1 MTTPSN
7 HNREIVSQFT
17 KQAIPFTRLSGHVDA
32 LETLVEMSKA
42 NNESRVLDVASGPG
56 LVAAALAKAARYVEC
71 VDLTP
76 AMLEQAIRH
85 ATAEGLANIAFRE
98 GDAMQLP
105 YPDSSFDIVVT
116 RYSFH
121 HFLEPENV
129 LGEMI
134 RVCVPGGRVLVADVG
149 IDATC
154 SEQFNYIEKLRDSSH
169 VRALTVA
176 ELGAM
181 FVRDDLVDSEQAGY
195 VVDVGLEKQLAVSFP
210 KEEDAMKI
218 RKLITED
225 VGINNTG
232 TNPRVENGEVFYSYP
247 ISIFAAN
254 KIA

>member
-1 MTTPSN
+1 M
-7 HNREIVSQFT
+7 
-17 KQAIPFTRLSGHVDA
+17 
-32 LETLVEMSKA
+32 
-42 NNESRVLDVASGPG
+42 
-56 LVAAALAKAARYVEC
+56 
-71 VDLTP
+71 
-76 AMLEQAIRH
+76 
-85 ATAEGLANIAFRE
+85 
-98 GDAMQLP
+98 
-105 YPDSSFDIVVT
+105 
-116 RYSFH
+116 
-121 HFLEPENV
+121 
-129 LGEMI
+129 
-134 RVCVPGGRVLVADVG
+134 ADVG

-232 TNPRVENGEVFYSYP
+232 TNPRVENGEVSTLIQFRFLRP
-247 ISIFAAN
+247 T